1 MKQLEGKEVILGGGL
16 AGYFLAANLI
26 KAGRKVLLIHNPT
39 QTGASGVAAGL
50 VNPITGRQSV
60 LTWRALEFL
69 DALDEFLIDPLF
81 EPLNKFYHRM
91 PVYRPFP
98 DIFSG
103 NEWAAKSA
111 WSDYQRISQVE
122 FNPWRPDLVKNPFGG
137 VSHLRSGWLDIPP
150 FLSTLSLL
158 LQKTGNFSERKAH
171 LNYDSVSPETNEI
184 VLNGEQIPYQNL
196 IFCEGIQAVNNPW
209 FRIHLIPLKG
219 QLLTLSSEDHP
230 DRIVSAGVFMIPLA
244 NGQYR
249 MGSTYERDFTHEAPD
264 ETGKMNLLQ
273 EVGRW
278 WIPPIHQI
286 TRHDSGIRPTTLDRM
301 PILGRQVTYPN
312 LWVFNGLGA
321 KGVLQGP
328 ALAKLMTQAILQN
341 SDALFWKEIQTS
353 RKKAI
358 L

>member
-26 KAGRKVLLIHNPT
+26 KAGRKVILIHNPT

-137 VSHLRSGWLDIPP
+137 VAHLRSGWLDIPP
-150 FLSTLSLL
+150 FLSSLNLL
-158 LQKTGNFSERKAH
+158 LHKTGNFSEIKAH
-171 LNYDSVSPETNEI
+171 LNYNSISPEKNEI
-184 VLNGEQIPYQNL
+184 ILNGEQIPYQNL

-209 FRIHLIPLKG
+209 FQILLIPLKG
-219 QLLTLSSEDHP
+219 QLLTLSSEELP
-230 DRIVSAGVFMIPLA
+230 DRIISSGVFMIPLG

-249 MGSTYERDFTHEAPD
+249 LGSTYEREFTYDGPD
-264 ETGKMNLLQ
+264 EKGRSNLLQ

-278 WIPPIHQI
+278 WIPPIHQV
-286 TRHDSGIRPTTLDRM
+286 TRHDSGIRPTTQDRM
-301 PILGRQVTYPN
+301 PLLGRQDAFPN
-312 LWVFNGLGA
+312 LWILNGLGA

-328 ALAKLMTQAILQN
+328 ALAKLMTQAIVQN
-341 SDALFWKEIQTS
+341 SDSIFWKEIQTS